1 MLFRSIFISIL
12 FVLSAGLHAQIRLDS
27 LAAVGAKTLGEPA
40 YADRKQALEQFTKML
55 KTFVASDTGF
65 SHPLKEVGNVLRLP
79 LGDDAAIYT
88 WQVPDS
94 SFNYQRYGLVAARVK
109 DEIVLTELEA
119 SQLPGAEFMRLKPE
133 NWYGAIYYE
142 AIPVEKGRDEYYTLL
157 GLTMGQDL
165 NRKVID
171 VIEIDRKGRPRF
183 GAKIFRVQ
191 EWQDRT
197 FQRAPMRLI
206 LQYSPDISA
215 SVKWNEDEE
224 MIVMDH
230 LSPPDENLKGI
241 YQQYGPDMSYDA
253 LEWED
258 DWWQLTEEVK
268 FNTRQNIPIIPPDKP
283 TDLPPKSGGN

>member
-1 MLFRSIFISIL
+1 MFRKILLLLFFFSISL
-12 FVLSAGLHAQIRLDS
+12 GLSAQTVVDTLIES
-27 LAAVGAKTLGEPA
+27 GAKTLSEPA
-40 YADRKQALEQFTKML
+40 YTDRKEALGLFSERL
-55 KTFVASDTGF
+55 RAFVGSDTGF
-65 SHPLKEVGNVLRLP
+65 THALKEVGNVLRLP
-79 LGDDAAIYT
+79 LGEDAAIYT

-94 SFNYQRYGLVAARVK
+94 NFNYQRYGLVAARQK
-109 DEIVLTELEA
+109 DDIILTDLKETEV
-119 SQLPGAEFMRLKPE
+119 PGVDFTRLKPE

-142 AIPVEKGRDEYYTLL
+142 AIPVEKGRDEMYTLL
-157 GLTMGQDL
+157 GFAMGKEL
-165 NRKVID
+165 NQKIID

-206 LQYSPDISA
+206 LKYGADISA
-215 SVKWNEDEE
+215 SVKWNEEEE

-230 LSPPDENLKGI
+230 LSPPDENLKGV

-258 DWWQLTEEVK
+258 DWWQLREEVK
-268 FNTRQNIPIIPPDKP
+268 FNSGQKVPIIPPDKP
-283 TDLPPKSGGN
+283 TDLPPQGGGN